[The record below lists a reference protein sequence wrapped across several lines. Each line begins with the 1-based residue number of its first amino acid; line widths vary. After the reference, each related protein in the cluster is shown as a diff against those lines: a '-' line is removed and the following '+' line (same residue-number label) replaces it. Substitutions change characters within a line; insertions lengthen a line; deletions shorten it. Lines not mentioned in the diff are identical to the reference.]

1 MPVPFSYISDT
12 KFPHPFES
20 LSCKQCREGSGLG
33 FPITMAFQP
42 IWDAEK
48 QEIFSH
54 EALVRGVEGQG
65 AGWVFEQINDS
76 NKYAFDQSC
85 RVKAIEMAAK
95 LEMKSL
101 LNINFLPNA
110 VYKPETCI
118 KATLEASQEFGFPI
132 YQIIFEVTETEEIV
146 DQNHLLSIF
155 NSYKKQG
162 FQTAIDDFGA
172 GYSGLNLLSKFQPD
186 FLKIDMEL
194 VRDIDTHSAKKIIVE
209 SIVQISDKL
218 NILVIAEGIETKKEY
233 QTLKNLGIRYYQGF
247 LFSKPIFEG
256 LGNPN
261 LED

>member
-1 MPVPFSYISDT
+1 MPVPFSNMSAIQ
-12 KFPHPFES
+12 FPKPFES
-20 LSCKQCREGSGLG
+20 LTCKQCREGNGLG
-33 FPITMAFQP
+33 FPISMAFQP
-42 IWDAEK
+42 IWDADK
-48 QEIFSH
+48 KEIFSH
-54 EALVRGVEGQG
+54 EALVRGPEGQG
-65 AGWVFEQINDS
+65 AAWVFKQINDT

-85 RVKAIEMAAK
+85 RVKAIEMASK
-95 LEMKSL
+95 LKMKTQ

-132 YQIIFEVTETEEIV
+132 QQIIFEVTETEEIV

-162 FQTAIDDFGA
+162 FFTAIDDFGA

-194 VRDIDTHSAKKIIVE
+194 IRDVDTSSAKKIIVD
-209 SIVQISDKL
+209 SIVSLSNKL
-218 NILVIAEGIETKKEY
+218 NILVIAEGIETKAEFL
-233 QTLKNLGIRYYQGF
+233 TLRDLGIRYYQGY

-256 LGNPN
+256 LSTEN
-261 LED
+261 LYS

>member
-1 MPVPFSYISDT
+1 MPIPFSHISDT
-12 KFPHPFES
+12 KFPEPFES

-42 IWDAEK
+42 IWDKEK
-48 QEIFSH
+48 KEIFSH

-65 AGWVFEQINDS
+65 AGWVFEQINDK

-85 RVKAIEMAAK
+85 RVKAIELASK
-95 LEMKSL
+95 LGMKSQ

-118 KATLEASQEFGFPI
+118 KATLEASREFGFPVN
-132 YQIIFEVTETEEIV
+132 QIIFEVTETEEIV
-146 DQNHLLSIF
+146 DQNHLLAIF

-162 FQTAIDDFGA
+162 FYTAIDDFGA

-194 VRDIDTHSAKKIIVE
+194 IRDIDSISAKKIIVE
-209 SIVQISDKL
+209 SIIQISNKL
-218 NILVIAEGIETKKEY
+218 NIKVIAEGIETDSEFQVLKE
-233 QTLKNLGIRYYQGF
+233 LGVRFYQGF
-247 LFSKPIFEG
+247 LFYKPIFEG
-256 LGNPN
+256 LGKPN
-261 LED
+261 LIG